1 MDPTHYQRC
10 TDIVVSFLA
19 ADDSVR
25 LNMVKHSLDDFL
37 LFARNSAPKDSGFRA
52 MLVAVVKGLQDC
64 YARGV
69 TDGALL
75 YLSEH
80 PNGLDEADRWQ
91 RVPGQDVYDH
101 GHLEDVELMARAVG
115 YPVHELKDLFVEL
128 GVPGQ
133 PGYPRDT
140 PYIPAGHPPS
150 AAPEYAARAPDPTVA
165 GSETRAGGQTGIHNF
180 CRVVIGDRSP
190 DRHPSPTISEQERE
204 YVEEGGSGLGARHAP
219 YALTPVSPP
228 TLVVALLRPAKGCPD
243 CVRAGSR
250 CIPTTKCCF
259 RCDGVDI
266 RQALPSSQ
274 ARLVDNINDSV
285 QSIFS
290 STNSA
295 NAALR
300 RLEGL
305 GPALRHAQSSVQ
317 ALTDAVRGT
326 AEGR

>member
-1 MDPTHYQRC
+1 MDEQHYKRC
-10 TDIVVSFLA
+10 TAILVAFFA
-19 ADDSVR
+19 ADISVR
-25 LNMVKHSLDDFL
+25 LTMVKPSLDDFL
-37 LFARNSAPKDSGFRA
+37 LFARHTAPEHSEFRA
-52 MLVAVVKGLQDC
+52 MLVEVVRGLQDC

-69 TDGALL
+69 TDAALF
-75 YLSEH
+75 YLSKH
-80 PNGLDEADRWQ
+80 PNGLDEADRSP
-91 RVPGQDVYDH
+91 RPAGQDVYNH
-101 GHLEDVELMARAVG
+101 GRLEDVELMARAVG

-128 GVPGQ
+128 GVPGR
-133 PGYPRDT
+133 PGYPRD
-140 PYIPAGHPPS
+140 IPCSRAGHPS

-165 GSETRAGGQTGIHNF
+165 GSETRAGGQTVIHNF
-180 CRVVIGDRSP
+180 CRVVIGDQSP
-190 DRHPSPTISEQERE
+190 DRHPSPTISEQERQ

-219 YALTPVSPP
+219 HARTPVSPP
-228 TLVVALLRPAKGCPD
+228 TLALALLKPAKGCPD

-274 ARLVDNINDSV
+274 ARLIDNINDSI